1 MTDDGLTGPSGW
13 AFLVA
18 RGRRQGYRSILVPD
32 FLAEAGE
39 YGLLDEVVHGDV
51 PASSGP
57 RIEHLASSAAGRL
70 TLAYRTSS
78 LTYADLGRDR
88 QPAGGDAAKH
98 GPGDIVVDEH
108 GRPLELLYGF
118 VSPAP
123 GLRQA
128 DETDLRTAR
137 EEALRAYRRFLTD
150 EDSFTVQ
157 LSAPFRLLSVVDR
170 PAEPILPAPDRRPG
184 PPPLDRRTGP
194 PPLDRRTGPPPLDRR
209 PPEPPIT
216 RPPRDRRSTALKLVI
231 AALLLAIVAV
241 AAILL
246 SNRGGDDEADID
258 APRPTAVLL
267 QATVARG

>member
-1 MTDDGLTGPSGW
+1 MTDDGLTGPRGW

-18 RGRRQGYRSILVPD
+18 RGRHRGYRSILVPD
-32 FLAEAGE
+32 FLAETGE
-39 YGLLDEVVHGDV
+39 YGLLDEVVRGDV

-57 RIEHLASSAAGRL
+57 RIEHLDTPAAGRL

-78 LTYADLGRDR
+78 LTYADLGRER

-118 VSPAP
+118 VLPAP
-123 GLRQA
+123 GLREA
-128 DETDLRTAR
+128 DEMDLRTAR

-170 PAEPILPAPDRRPG
+170 PAEPILPPPDP
-184 PPPLDRRTGP
+184 RTGP
-194 PPLDRRTGPPPLDRR
+194 PPPDRR
-209 PPEPPIT
+209 PPDPPIT
-216 RPPRDRRSTALKLVI
+216 YPPGDRRSTALKLVI
-231 AALLLAIVAV
+231 AAVLLAIVAV

-246 SNRGGDDEADID
+246 SMLLSDRGDDDETDID

>member
-1 MTDDGLTGPSGW
+1 MTDDGLTGPRGW

-18 RGRRQGYRSILVPD
+18 RGRHRGYRSILVPD

-57 RIEHLASSAAGRL
+57 RIEHLATPTAGRL

-78 LTYADLGRDR
+78 LTYADLGREH
-88 QPAGGDAAKH
+88 QPAGGDAARH

-118 VSPAP
+118 VSPAA
-123 GLRQA
+123 GLREA
-128 DETDLRTAR
+128 DEIDLRTAR

-170 PAEPILPAPDRRPG
+170 PAEPIRPAPDPRPG
-184 PPPLDRRTGP
+184 PPA
-194 PPLDRRTGPPPLDRR
+194 LDRR
-209 PPEPPIT
+209 PPGAPIT
-216 RPPRDRRSTALKLVI
+216 TRLPRDRRSTVLKLVI
-231 AALLLAIVAV
+231 AAVLLAIVAV

-246 SNRGGDDEADID
+246 SMLLSDRGDDETDID